1 MNITPQTIR
10 VDYLV
15 LSIVVLLL
23 LNWLVRYDI
32 TTLEVGAYVYHDRLT
47 GDSWLYVDPDS
58 LD

>member
-1 MNITPQTIR
+1 MITTPPTIR

-15 LSIVVLLL
+15 LSIAVLLL
-23 LNWLVRYDI
+23 CNWLIRYDV
-32 TTLEVGAYVYHDRLT
+32 TTLEAGAYVYHDRLT